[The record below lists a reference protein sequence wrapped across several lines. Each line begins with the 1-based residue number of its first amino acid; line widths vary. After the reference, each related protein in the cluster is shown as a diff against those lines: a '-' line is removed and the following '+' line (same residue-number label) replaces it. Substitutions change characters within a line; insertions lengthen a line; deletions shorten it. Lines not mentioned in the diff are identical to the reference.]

1 MQLSAVSIEAHEIIP
16 TVPAAQPPFL
26 VDAHAQCAVSRF
38 GLDSSISPSQW
49 LGKLGRGYFRGRQ
62 RCYRKLAD
70 LALAAR

>member
-16 TVPAAQPPFL
+16 TVPAAKPAFL
-26 VDAHAQCAVSRF
+26 VDAPAQCAVSRL
-38 GLDSSISPSQW
+38 GLDGSEPSPQW
-49 LGKLGRGYFRGRQ
+49 LGKPGRGYLRGRQ